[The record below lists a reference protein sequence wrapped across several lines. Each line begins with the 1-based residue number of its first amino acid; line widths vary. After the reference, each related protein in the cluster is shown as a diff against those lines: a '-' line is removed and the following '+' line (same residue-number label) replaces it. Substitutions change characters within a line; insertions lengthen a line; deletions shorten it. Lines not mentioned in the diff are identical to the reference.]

1 MKLSDLLKEY
11 GMFANDIRKRLQDKQ
26 ILVNGESKEGDYD
39 LGNIAKIF
47 DMGFFL
53 EVLYKSPNY
62 NKYKFQ
68 IEIFG
73 LDSLMGGESN
83 VKNELTDFLTNYKMI
98 QISKESIIF
107 VETSTTDQ
115 TDEIIFYKDGTG
127 KSKIK
132 IDTSSNEVDIQE
144 VIDKLKSDKANVEK
158 QLSNPGFIKNA
169 PPFKLDAAK
178 KKLDNLNRKLQELG
192 VSENIVTRFKDF

>member
-1 MKLSDLLKEY
+1 MKLYDLLKEY
-11 GMFANDIRKRLQDKQ
+11 GMFANDIRKRLQDNQ
-26 ILVNGESKEGDYD
+26 ILVNGEPKEGSYD

-62 NKYKFQ
+62 NKYKSQ

-83 VKNELTDFLTNYKMI
+83 IKNELTDFLTNYKMI

-107 VETSTTDQ
+107 VETSINPTDK
-115 TDEIIFYKDGTG
+115 IIFYKEGTG
-127 KSKIK
+127 KSIIE
-132 IDTSSNEVDIQE
+132 IDNTTNEVDIQE
-144 VIDKLKSDKANVEK
+144 VIDKLKSDKANAEK

-169 PPFKLDAAK
+169 PPFKLEAAK
-178 KKLDNLNRKLQELG
+178 KKLDNLNKKLQELG
-192 VSENIVTRFKDF
+192 VSENIVTKFKNF